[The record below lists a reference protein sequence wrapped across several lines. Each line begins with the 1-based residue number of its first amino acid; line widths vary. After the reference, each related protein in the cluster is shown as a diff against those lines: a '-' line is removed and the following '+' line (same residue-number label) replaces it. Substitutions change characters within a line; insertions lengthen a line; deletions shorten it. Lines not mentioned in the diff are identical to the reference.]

1 MKLYYA
7 KGTISIAVVIALHEA
22 GLDFDPVRL
31 DFRAG
36 EQSGAAYLAINPKGR
51 VPTLITE
58 QGILTE
64 TGAILDYIAD
74 TTPQAGLRPT
84 DPYQAAK
91 MREAMYYLASTMHVN
106 HAHKMR
112 GHRWA
117 DQQSSFDDMKAK
129 SVQTMTDSAAYVE
142 NHVLTGPFVLG
153 ETVSLADAYLYV
165 ACNWLEGDGVDVAQF
180 PKITAFVQ
188 AMRARAS
195 VARVIA
201 DNMI

>member
-36 EQSGAAYLAINPKGR
+36 EQSGAEYLKINPKGR
-51 VPTLITE
+51 VPSLVTDM
-58 QGILTE
+58 GVLTE
-64 TGAILDYIAD
+64 TGAILEYIAD
-74 TTPQAGLRPT
+74 IAPQAGLRPA
-84 DPYQAAK
+84 DPQQAAR
-91 MREAMYYLASTMHVN
+91 MRETMYYLASTMHVN

-129 SVQTMTDSAAYVE
+129 SVQTMTESAAYVE

-153 ETVSLADAYLYV
+153 ETVSLADAYLFV
-165 ACNWLEGDGVDVAQF
+165 ACNWLAGDGVDAAQF

-188 AMRARAS
+188 AMLARPS

-201 DNMI
+201 DDMI